1 MTRDSHWFVE
11 TYKGLVGFGFD
22 RETNGYALTY
32 YVQKFSDDLVM
43 EILRERMSD
52 EDMERLFTLLS
63 GLIRKYLTDDEYHR
77 LFLRD

>member
-32 YVQKFSDDLVM
+32 YVQKFSDDSVM

>member
-1 MTRDSHWFVE
+1 MARDSHWFVE

-22 RETNGYALTY
+22 RETNGYTLTY
-32 YVQKFSDDLVM
+32 YVQKFSDDSVM